1 MDTVLKI
8 VELMSKNWLV
18 IIVLLITVP
27 VAKMAV
33 QAYVSVKIAKIQSPN
48 KVLLMIKSNDGSE
61 KTLEISTSEMSL
73 KDLQNNILIL
83 EKSQKDLILIETKKE
98 AS

>member
-8 VELMSKNWLV
+8 VEIMSKNWLV
-18 IIVLLITVP
+18 IIVLVITVP

-48 KVLLMIKSNDGSE
+48 TVLLVIKSSDGAE

-73 KDLQNNILIL
+73 RDLQNNILVL
-83 EKSQKDLILIETKKE
+83 EKSQKDLILIEPKKE
-98 AS
+98 VA

>member
-1 MDTVLKI
+1 MEIVLKI
-8 VELMSKNWLV
+8 VELMSRNWLV
-18 IIVLLITVP
+18 IICLVLTIPL
-27 VAKMAV
+27 AKMAV
-33 QAYVSVKIAKIQSPN
+33 QAYMAVKIAKIQSPN

-83 EKSQKDLILIETKKE
+83 EKSQKDLILIEAKKE
-98 AS
+98 VA